1 MKRVLS
7 IKNQVLRVKKAG
19 FTLIELLV
27 VISIIGLLAGLILSN
42 VSGIRERAR
51 DVARKSDLDQIK
63 KALRIYYN
71 DFNEYPA
78 GIPEAGLEFS
88 NGSMVYLK
96 RVPGDP
102 RSKDPYGYYRAS
114 CADELTILDYWQRLK
129 MNLTPVL
136 KSLKKNVR
144 GIAERRLMG
153 QNQIKNLIML
163 FVLIN

>member
-1 MKRVLS
+1 MKNKLPITNYQLPIS
-7 IKNQVLRVKKAG
+7 KKG

-27 VISIIGLLAGLILSN
+27 VISILGLLAGLILSN

-114 CADELTILDYWQRLK
+114 CADGTDDFRLLATLENESDPSIEESK
-129 MNLTPVL
+129 EKCPRDCGAPAYGAEPN
-136 KSLKKNVR
+136 KKPYYVVC
-144 GIAERRLMG
+144 AD
-153 QNQIKNLIML
+153 
-163 FVLIN
+163 